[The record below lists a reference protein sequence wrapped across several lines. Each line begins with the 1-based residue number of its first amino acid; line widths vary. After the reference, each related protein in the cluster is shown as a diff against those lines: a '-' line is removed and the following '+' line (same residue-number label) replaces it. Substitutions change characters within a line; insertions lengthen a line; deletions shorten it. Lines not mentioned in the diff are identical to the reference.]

1 MVPPAAILEMDRG
14 RAPSSGQIAD
24 PVGFGLN
31 LAIQTELEGLVMEAD
46 ATAPGEIIVLNGTSS
61 SGKSGI
67 VSALQGVLE
76 EPFLDAGIDKFMWK
90 LPRRYLDRPLWD
102 EVLGLATEAG
112 PVAHRLASGMHQ
124 SIAALS
130 RAGNNVVAD
139 HVLVERRWLAEC
151 AVLFGEL
158 PAPFVGVRCPLDV
171 LEQREAARKDRTL
184 GQARAQF
191 HQVHAH
197 GIYDLEVDTSTTSAE
212 AGALQINQRLVE
224 GDSPDA
230 FERLRQLRTL
240 SDTLVSDD
248 SG

>member
-1 MVPPAAILEMDRG
+1 VLGPFSRPTDLQRAIESI
-14 RAPSSGQIAD
+14 P
-24 PVGFGLN
+24 
-31 LAIQTELEGLVMEAD
+31 
-46 ATAPGEIIVLNGTSS
+46 NGTTRSD
-61 SGKSGI
+61 SGNGSRSCTKLQPDRRPRRVRSQSGDPD
-67 VSALQGVLE
+67 LQGVLE
-76 EPFLDAGIDKFMWK
+76 EPFLDAGIDKFIWK

-124 SIAALS
+124 SIAAPS